1 MSTVTKERPILFS
14 APMVRAI
21 LAGRKTMTRRVVRP
35 QPDQSCEA
43 YWRCVSSTRKS
54 NIGTWTPRGGAIKAS
69 GEIPQAGSPV
79 RCPYGAPGDRLW
91 VRETWTPDH
100 RDFYPHFPA
109 VYKADGGY
117 DYERNEKGE
126 VYSPEQKS
134 WYPYRWRPSIYMPR
148 WASRIDL
155 EVTAVRVE
163 RLHDCDDADAMAEG
177 MHKFH
182 GLELYGH
189 DRNGTAGNLVGGSPR
204 EAFALPWE
212 SIHGAGAWDENP
224 WVWVVGFTVLKG
236 GDA

>member
-14 APMVRAI
+14 ASMVRAI
-21 LAGRKTMTRRVVRP
+21 LAGRKTMTRRIVKPRNIKWHRGCGEK
-35 QPDQSCEA
+35 DFASIGEFRDGLA
-43 YWRCVSSTRKS
+43 YLDKFRGVSVG
-54 NIGTWTPRGGAIKAS
+54 IV
-69 GEIPQAGSPV
+69 E
-79 RCPYGAPGDRLW
+79 CPWIVGMGLW

-134 WYPYRWRPSIYMPR
+134 WYPYRWRPSIHMPR

-163 RLHDCDDADAMAEG
+163 RLQDCDDADAMAEG

-204 EAFALPWE
+204 EAFALLWE
-212 SIHGAGAWDENP
+212 SIHGAGAWDANP
-224 WVWVVGFTVLKG
+224 WVWVVSFKVVKG
-236 GDA
+236 GEA